1 MPYYRTV
8 AGENADVPGGSCK
21 SVTMHICNQINGNS
35 LENLEDHLYQEKRS
49 DEWRQVESTATG
61 CMARLL
67 ASFKIATH
75 NNEAINAH
83 TFCINYMQQ
92 L

>member
-1 MPYYRTV
+1 MLMSQEDLAKALLCTF
-8 AGENADVPGGSCK
+8 
-21 SVTMHICNQINGNS
+21 VTRSMATAWK
-35 LENLEDHLYQEKRS
+35 NLEDHLYQEKRS